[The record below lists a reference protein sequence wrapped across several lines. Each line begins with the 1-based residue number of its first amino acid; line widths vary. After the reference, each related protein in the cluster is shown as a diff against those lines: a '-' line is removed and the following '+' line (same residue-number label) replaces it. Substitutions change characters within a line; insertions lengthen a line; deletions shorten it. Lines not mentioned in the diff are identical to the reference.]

1 MENSELLERTEEWKC
16 LERKTLRQ
24 REMADAFYE
33 KKLMKLIESAYIL
46 NNSGKVYEKVEYLIM
61 SVGTSYEPLALNIQ
75 LLKPQKI
82 LFLYTKATEYII
94 DKIVKYCKLDNINF
108 DKSEVHE
115 TNPLDIYKEI
125 KSVYLKW
132 SKPQKLYIDFTGGT
146 KSMSVAA
153 AMAGALI
160 DVQLVYVGTNN
171 YLVDFRKP
179 NPGSETLFYISNP
192 IEVFGDLE
200 IEKAFALFDKY
211 NYAGARSRLTDL
223 KESVPDPQIRQQL
236 NFVYYLSCTYEHWDA
251 LDFPKAYESIKILNK
266 QLMRD
271 SRLNNHY
278 ILMDFLDKLLYQE
291 SILESLKEI
300 PHIIAEKRNM
310 EILQNKEYIIPLMFS
325 MYINACVREKQEKYD
340 MSTLLLY
347 RLLEMIEQR
356 RLAIYNLYVSK
367 MRYDEIEWDY
377 DKMPELSNV
386 SSETRIKY
394 LSRKITDIKQSL
406 FKNPGNGYLA
416 EQVSL
421 LEGFIILLAL
431 KDSIVQSKDGNPV
444 NKLKRI
450 RSMVFLRNNS
460 IFAHGLGPV
469 SKNDFLKF
477 KEFVRE
483 MFVEFCLIEE
493 INFEEYIEKVSWVNP
508 LNSKNYTGMEV

>member
-1 MENSELLERTEEWKC
+1 
-16 LERKTLRQ
+16 
-24 REMADAFYE
+24 
-33 KKLMKLIESAYIL
+33 
-46 NNSGKVYEKVEYLIM
+46 
-61 SVGTSYEPLALNIQ
+61 
-75 LLKPQKI
+75 
-82 LFLYTKATEYII
+82 
-94 DKIVKYCKLDNINF
+94 
-108 DKSEVHE
+108 
-115 TNPLDIYKEI
+115 
-125 KSVYLKW
+125 
-132 SKPQKLYIDFTGGT
+132 
-146 KSMSVAA
+146 
-153 AMAGALI
+153 
-160 DVQLVYVGTNN
+160 
-171 YLVDFRKP
+171 
-179 NPGSETLFYISNP
+179 
-192 IEVFGDLE
+192 
-200 IEKAFALFDKY
+200 
-211 NYAGARSRLTDL
+211 
-223 KESVPDPQIRQQL
+223 
-236 NFVYYLSCTYEHWDA
+236 
-251 LDFPKAYESIKILNK
+251 
-266 QLMRD
+266 
-271 SRLNNHY
+271 
-278 ILMDFLDKLLYQE
+278 
-291 SILESLKEI
+291 
-300 PHIIAEKRNM
+300 M